1 MGHSGTAPAFQA
13 LRQPPRPDPALVAVG
28 AQARLTQAGRLADR
42 PGDTGP
48 DDTRSRP
55 DRLSPRPRPVRRRV
69 LLDDGFAEQLL
80 QYDPPAVGDSVE
92 RGNQRRGM

>member
-1 MGHSGTAPAFQA
+1 MGHSGAAPAFRA
-13 LRQPPRPDPALVAVG
+13 LRQPPVLDPALVAVG
-28 AQARLTQAGRLADR
+28 AQARLMQAGWRTSLAA
-42 PGDTGP
+42 PAL
-48 DDTRSRP
+48 DDTRLRSG
-55 DRLSPRPRPVRRRV
+55 RLSRRPRPVRRRV